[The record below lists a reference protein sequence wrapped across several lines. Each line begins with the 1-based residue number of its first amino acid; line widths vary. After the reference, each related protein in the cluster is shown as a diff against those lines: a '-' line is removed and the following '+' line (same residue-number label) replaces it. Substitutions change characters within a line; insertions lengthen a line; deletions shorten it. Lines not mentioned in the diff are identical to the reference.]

1 MSYDF
6 VELYI
11 EHLMLPQEERA
22 QFLSELDKESSDLF
36 AVLGSMADDVHRRN
50 GHKAGGPK
58 NLNIMP
64 VLNLS
69 AI

>member
-11 EHLMLPQEERA
+11 EHIMLPQEERA

-36 AVLGSMADDVHRRN
+36 AVLDDVHRRN